1 MFLEE
6 RTALTIT
13 PADAE
18 RLAREL
24 YGLSAKAT
32 TLPGEYDANF
42 YLRVEDGREFVLK
55 CMHPAREMGFVEM
68 QCGALAHLAKHA
80 PRLPL
85 PRLQLTRSSDPIAS
99 IVDAEGQTFV
109 QAQRR
114 NRQRGVIS
122 GPGLLQDVAIFDT
135 G

>member
-24 YGLSAKAT
+24 YGLSAKAI

-42 YLRVEDGREFVLK
+42 YLRVEDGRELVLDRK
-55 CMHPAREMGFVEM
+55 RHV
-68 QCGALAHLAKHA
+68 
-80 PRLPL
+80 
-85 PRLQLTRSSDPIAS
+85 
-99 IVDAEGQTFV
+99 
-109 QAQRR
+109 
-114 NRQRGVIS
+114 
-122 GPGLLQDVAIFDT
+122 
-135 G
+135 